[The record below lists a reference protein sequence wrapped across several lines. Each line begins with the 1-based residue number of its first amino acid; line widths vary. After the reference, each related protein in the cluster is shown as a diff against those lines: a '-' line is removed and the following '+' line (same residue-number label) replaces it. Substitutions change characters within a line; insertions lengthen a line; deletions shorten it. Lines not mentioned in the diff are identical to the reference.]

1 MSEIIEIKN
10 LLRELAIKDKI
21 QELIEAWIEIW
32 NQGYIDNFPKICI
45 ESLQKELDVYD
56 FAEYILD
63 KNETIEDRY
72 SCYNRLNIHLNRGV
86 TLENYEEAINIQ
98 KKLYKKLLLESIDKI
113 GYINC
118 IEQENSDERLYIFT
132 NLYFPKSV
140 GHSPSTIVEILN
152 NELKKYFNQVIIVIT
167 NPYHF
172 PYPLAPLEHR
182 LFNSTYSDIDNNCVY
197 KYKDIT
203 FIRFGGYVSEA
214 LYLEFVNQQKF
225 TSKDKFLLV
234 GHSNIHFDLIKS
246 DKKISIPTSESSRE
260 FSNSSY
266 QTSNYQTSNS
276 VKIFKN
282 IFNKKFKI
290 IQATSDWTR
299 KTNLQIITKNKN
311 IDENINIAIVG
322 NRLDIE
328 LDIEFFKYLEKAIK
342 IIPNLKFKII
352 GEQPKLDLISKKL
365 LKNIEFISFISDLE
379 NYFIENID
387 FYLNPKR
394 VGGGQSSII
403 SIKANIPVIT
413 LAYGDVYS
421 AIQKKY
427 FINSFDEIADF
438 IKNYIEDKDFKIKID
453 NMNKEILIDSSKV
466 FEDMIRTIVKI

>member
-10 LLRELAIKDKI
+10 LLRELAKKGNT

-32 NQGYIDNFPKICI
+32 NQGYIDNFPRICI

-72 SCYNRLNIHLNRGV
+72 SCYNRLNIHLYRGV
-86 TLENYEEAINIQ
+86 TPENYEEAINIQ

-132 NLYFPKSV
+132 NLYFPKSL

-152 NELKKYFNQVIIVIT
+152 NELKKYFNQVIIVIA

-172 PYPLAPLEHR
+172 PYPLAPLNHR
-182 LFNSTYSDIDNNCVY
+182 LFDNTNSNIENNRVYNYNDISFV
-197 KYKDIT
+197 
-203 FIRFGGYVSEA
+203 RFGGYVSEA
-214 LYLEFVNQQKF
+214 LYLEFVNHQKF
-225 TSKDKFLLV
+225 TSKDKFLLL

-246 DKKISIPTSESSRE
+246 DKKINIPLSEKLRE
-260 FSNSSY
+260 FNSASY
-266 QTSNYQTSNS
+266 QIWND
-276 VKIFKN
+276 KIGDFKN
-282 IFNKKFKI
+282 IFNKRFKI
-290 IQATSDWTR
+290 ILASDLTR
-299 KTNLQIITKNKN
+299 KTNLEIITKNKN
-311 IDENINIAIVG
+311 MNDNINIAIVG

-394 VGGGQSSII
+394 FGGGQSSII

-466 FEDMIRTIVKI
+466 FEDMIRTIVKV

>member
-1 MSEIIEIKN
+1 MH
-10 LLRELAIKDKI
+10 R
-21 QELIEAWIEIW
+21 
-32 NQGYIDNFPKICI
+32 
-45 ESLQKELDVYD
+45 
-56 FAEYILD
+56 
-63 KNETIEDRY
+63 R
-72 SCYNRLNIHLNRGV
+72 V

-172 PYPLAPLEHR
+172 PYPLAPLEYR
-182 LFNSTYSDIDNNCVY
+182 LFDKTYSNIENNCVY
-197 KYKDIT
+197 NYNDIS
-203 FIRFGGYVSEA
+203 FVRFGGYVSEA
-214 LYLEFVNQQKF
+214 LYLEFVNHQKF

-246 DKKISIPTSESSRE
+246 DKKINIPLSEKLRE
-260 FSNSSY
+260 FNSASY
-266 QTSNYQTSNS
+266 QIWND
-276 VKIFKN
+276 KIGDFKN
-282 IFNKKFKI
+282 IFNKRFKI
-290 IQATSDWTR
+290 ILASDLTR
-299 KTNLQIITKNKN
+299 KTNLEIITKNKN
-311 IDENINIAIVG
+311 MNDNINIAIVG

-394 VGGGQSSII
+394 VGGGHSSMMA
-403 SIKANIPVIT
+403 IKANIPVIT

-421 AIQKKY
+421 TLEKKY

>member
-10 LLRELAIKDKI
+10 LLRELAKKENN

-72 SCYNRLNIHLNRGV
+72 SCYNRLNIHLNRGKIV
-86 TLENYEEAINIQ
+86 ENYEEAINIQ

-132 NLYFPKSV
+132 NLYFPKSL

-152 NELKKYFNQVIIVIT
+152 NELKKYFNQVIIVIA

-172 PYPLAPLEHR
+172 PYPLAPLEYR
-182 LFNSTYSDIDNNCVY
+182 LFDNTYSNIENNCVY
-197 KYKDIT
+197 NYNDIC
-203 FIRFGGYVSEA
+203 FVRFGGYVSEA
-214 LYLEFVNQQKF
+214 LYLEFVNHQKF
-225 TSKDKFLLV
+225 TSKDKFLLL

-246 DKKISIPTSESSRE
+246 DKKINIPLSEKARE
-260 FSNSSY
+260 FNSASY
-266 QTSNYQTSNS
+266 QIWND
-276 VKIFKN
+276 KIGDFKN
-282 IFNKKFKI
+282 IFNKRFKI
-290 IQATSDWTR
+290 ILASDLTR
-299 KTNLQIITKNKN
+299 KTNLEIITKNKN
-311 IDENINIAIVG
+311 MNDNINIAIVG

-394 VGGGQSSII
+394 FGGGQSSII

-421 AIQKKY
+421 TLEKKY

>member
-72 SCYNRLNIHLNRGV
+72 SCYNRLNIHLGRGKIV
-86 TLENYEEAINIQ
+86 ENYEEAINIQ

-167 NPYHF
+167 NPYPF
-172 PYPLAPLEHR
+172 PYPLAPLEYI
-182 LFNSTYSDIDNNCVY
+182 LFDKTYSNIENNCVY
-197 KYKDIT
+197 NYNDIS
-203 FIRFGGYVSEA
+203 FVRFGGYVSEA

-246 DKKISIPTSESSRE
+246 DKKINIPLSEKLRE
-260 FSNSSY
+260 FNSASY
-266 QTSNYQTSNS
+266 QIWND
-276 VKIFKN
+276 KIGDFKN
-282 IFNKKFKI
+282 IFNKRFKI
-290 IQATSDWTR
+290 ILASDLTR
-299 KTNLQIITKNKN
+299 KTNLEIITKNKN
-311 IDENINIAIVG
+311 MNDNINIAIVG

-394 VGGGQSSII
+394 LGGGQSSII

-427 FINSFDEIADF
+427 FT
-438 IKNYIEDKDFKIKID
+438 KI
-453 NMNKEILIDSSKV
+453 S
-466 FEDMIRTIVKI
+466 

>member
-10 LLRELAIKDKI
+10 LLRELAKKENN

-72 SCYNRLNIHLNRGV
+72 SCYNRLNIHLSRGV

-132 NLYFPKSV
+132 NLYFPKSL

-152 NELKKYFNQVIIVIT
+152 NELKKYFNQVIIVIA

-246 DKKISIPTSESSRE
+246 DKKINIPLSEKARE
-260 FSNSSY
+260 FNSASY
-266 QTSNYQTSNS
+266 QIWND
-276 VKIFKN
+276 KIGDFKN
-282 IFNKKFKI
+282 IFNKRFKI
-290 IQATSDWTR
+290 ILASDLTR
-299 KTNLQIITKNKN
+299 KTNLEIITKNKN
-311 IDENINIAIVG
+311 MNDNINIAIVG

-394 VGGGQSSII
+394 VGGGHSSMMA
-403 SIKANIPVIT
+403 IKANIPVIT

-421 AIQKKY
+421 TLEKKY

>member
-10 LLRELAIKDKI
+10 LLRELAIKDKT

-72 SCYNRLNIHLNRGV
+72 SCYNRLNIHLYRGV
-86 TLENYEEAINIQ
+86 TPENYEEAINIQ

-152 NELKKYFNQVIIVIT
+152 NELKKYFNQVIIVIA

-172 PYPLAPLEHR
+172 PYPLAPLEYR
-182 LFNSTYSDIDNNCVY
+182 LFDKTYSNIENNGVYNYNDISFV
-197 KYKDIT
+197 
-203 FIRFGGYVSEA
+203 RFGGYVSEA
-214 LYLEFVNQQKF
+214 LYLEFVNHQKF

-246 DKKISIPTSESSRE
+246 DKKINIPLSEKLRE
-260 FSNSSY
+260 FNSASY
-266 QTSNYQTSNS
+266 QIWND
-276 VKIFKN
+276 KIGDFKN
-282 IFNKKFKI
+282 IFNKRFKI
-290 IQATSDWTR
+290 ILASDLTR
-299 KTNLQIITKNKN
+299 KTNLEIITKNKN
-311 IDENINIAIVG
+311 MNDNINIAIVG

-394 VGGGQSSII
+394 FGGGQSSII

>member
-63 KNETIEDRY
+63 ENETIEDRY
-72 SCYNRLNIHLNRGV
+72 SCYNRLNIHLGRGKIV
-86 TLENYEEAINIQ
+86 ENYEESINIQ

-132 NLYFPKSV
+132 NLYFPKSL

-152 NELKKYFNQVIIVIT
+152 NELKKYFNQVIIVIA

-182 LFNSTYSDIDNNCVY
+182 VFNRTHPDIDNNCVY

-246 DKKISIPTSESSRE
+246 DKKINIPLSEKLRE
-260 FSNSSY
+260 FNSASY
-266 QTSNYQTSNS
+266 QIWND
-276 VKIFKN
+276 KIGDFKN
-282 IFNKKFKI
+282 IFNKRFKI
-290 IQATSDWTR
+290 ILASDLTR
-299 KTNLQIITKNKN
+299 KTNLEIITKNKN
-311 IDENINIAIVG
+311 MNDNINIAIVG

-394 VGGGQSSII
+394 VGGGHSSMMA
-403 SIKANIPVIT
+403 IKANIPVIT

-421 AIQKKY
+421 TLEKKY

>member
-10 LLRELAIKDKI
+10 LLRELAKKGNT

-72 SCYNRLNIHLNRGV
+72 SCYNRLNIHLHRRV

-167 NPYHF
+167 NPYPF
-172 PYPLAPLEHR
+172 PYPLAPLEYI
-182 LFNSTYSDIDNNCVY
+182 LFDKTYSNIENNCVY
-197 KYKDIT
+197 NYNDIS
-203 FIRFGGYVSEA
+203 FVRFGGYVSEA

-246 DKKISIPTSESSRE
+246 DKKINIPLSEKLRE
-260 FSNSSY
+260 FNSASY
-266 QTSNYQTSNS
+266 QIWND
-276 VKIFKN
+276 KIGDFKN
-282 IFNKKFKI
+282 IFNKRFKI
-290 IQATSDWTR
+290 ILASDLTR
-299 KTNLQIITKNKN
+299 KTNLEIITKNKN
-311 IDENINIAIVG
+311 MNDNINIAIVG

-394 VGGGQSSII
+394 VGGGHSSMMA
-403 SIKANIPVIT
+403 IKANIPVIT

-421 AIQKKY
+421 TLEKKY

>member
-10 LLRELAIKDKI
+10 LLRELAKKENN

-72 SCYNRLNIHLNRGV
+72 SCYNRLNIHLNRGKIV
-86 TLENYEEAINIQ
+86 ENYEEAINIQ

-132 NLYFPKSV
+132 NLYFPKSL

-152 NELKKYFNQVIIVIT
+152 NELKKYFNQVIIVIA

-172 PYPLAPLEHR
+172 PYPLAPLEYR
-182 LFNSTYSDIDNNCVY
+182 LFDKTYSNIENNCVY
-197 KYKDIT
+197 NYNDIS
-203 FIRFGGYVSEA
+203 FVRFGGYVSEA
-214 LYLEFVNQQKF
+214 LYLEFVNHQKF
-225 TSKDKFLLV
+225 TSKDKFLLL

-246 DKKISIPTSESSRE
+246 DKKINIPLSEKARE
-260 FSNSSY
+260 FNSASY
-266 QTSNYQTSNS
+266 QIWND
-276 VKIFKN
+276 KIGDFKN
-282 IFNKKFKI
+282 IFNKRFKI
-290 IQATSDWTR
+290 ILASDLTR
-299 KTNLQIITKNKN
+299 KTNLEIITKNKN
-311 IDENINIAIVG
+311 MNDNINIAIVG

-394 VGGGQSSII
+394 FGGGQSSII

-421 AIQKKY
+421 TLEKKY

>member
-10 LLRELAIKDKI
+10 LLRELAKKENN

-132 NLYFPKSV
+132 NLYFPKSL

-152 NELKKYFNQVIIVIT
+152 NELKKYFKQVIIVIA

-182 LFNSTYSDIDNNCVY
+182 LFNSTCPDIDNNCVY

-214 LYLEFVNQQKF
+214 LYLEFVNHQKF

-246 DKKISIPTSESSRE
+246 DKKINIPLSEKARE
-260 FSNSSY
+260 FNSASY
-266 QTSNYQTSNS
+266 QIWND
-276 VKIFKN
+276 KIGDFKN
-282 IFNKKFKI
+282 IFNKRFKI
-290 IQATSDWTR
+290 ILASDLTR
-299 KTNLQIITKNKN
+299 KTNLEIITKNKN
-311 IDENINIAIVG
+311 MNDNINIAIVG

-394 VGGGQSSII
+394 VGGGHSSMMA
-403 SIKANIPVIT
+403 IKANIPVIT

-421 AIQKKY
+421 TLEKKY

>member
-10 LLRELAIKDKI
+10 LLRELAKKGNT

-32 NQGYIDNFPKICI
+32 NQGYIDNFPRICI

-72 SCYNRLNIHLNRGV
+72 SCYNRLNIHLYRGV
-86 TLENYEEAINIQ
+86 TPENYEEAINIQ

-152 NELKKYFNQVIIVIT
+152 NELKKYFNQVIIVIA

-172 PYPLAPLEHR
+172 PYPLAPLEYR
-182 LFNSTYSDIDNNCVY
+182 LFDNTNSNIENNCVY
-197 KYKDIT
+197 NYNDIS
-203 FIRFGGYVSEA
+203 FVRFGGYVSEA
-214 LYLEFVNQQKF
+214 LYLEFVNHQKF
-225 TSKDKFLLV
+225 TSKDKFLLL

-246 DKKISIPTSESSRE
+246 DKKINIPLSEKLRE
-260 FSNSSY
+260 FNSASY
-266 QTSNYQTSNS
+266 QIWND
-276 VKIFKN
+276 KIGDFKN
-282 IFNKKFKI
+282 IFNKRFKI
-290 IQATSDWTR
+290 ILASDLTR
-299 KTNLQIITKNKN
+299 KTNLEIITKNKN
-311 IDENINIAIVG
+311 MNDNINIAIVG

-394 VGGGQSSII
+394 FGGGHSSMMA
-403 SIKANIPVIT
+403 IKANIPVIT

-421 AIQKKY
+421 ILEKKY

-466 FEDMIRTIVKI
+466 FEDMIRTIVKV

>member
-32 NQGYIDNFPKICI
+32 NQGYIDNFPRICI

-72 SCYNRLNIHLNRGV
+72 SCYNRLNIHLYRGV
-86 TLENYEEAINIQ
+86 TPENYEEAINIQ

-152 NELKKYFNQVIIVIT
+152 NELKKYFNQVIIVIA

-172 PYPLAPLEHR
+172 PYPLAPLEYR
-182 LFNSTYSDIDNNCVY
+182 LFDNTNSNIENNCVY
-197 KYKDIT
+197 NYNDIS
-203 FIRFGGYVSEA
+203 FVRFGGYVSEA
-214 LYLEFVNQQKF
+214 LYLEFVNHQKF

-246 DKKISIPTSESSRE
+246 DKKINIPLSEKLRE
-260 FSNSSY
+260 FNSASY
-266 QTSNYQTSNS
+266 QIWND
-276 VKIFKN
+276 KIGDFKN
-282 IFNKKFKI
+282 IFNKRFKI
-290 IQATSDWTR
+290 ILASDLTR
-299 KTNLQIITKNKN
+299 KTNLEIITKNKN
-311 IDENINIAIVG
+311 MNDNINIAIVG

-394 VGGGQSSII
+394 FGGGHSSMMA
-403 SIKANIPVIT
+403 IKANIPVIT

-421 AIQKKY
+421 TLEKKY

-466 FEDMIRTIVKI
+466 FEDMIRTIVKV

>member
-10 LLRELAIKDKI
+10 LLRELAKKENN

-72 SCYNRLNIHLNRGV
+72 SCYNRLNIHLSRGV

-132 NLYFPKSV
+132 NLYFPKSL

-152 NELKKYFNQVIIVIT
+152 NELKKYFNQVIIVIA

-246 DKKISIPTSESSRE
+246 DKKINIPLSEKLRE
-260 FSNSSY
+260 FNSASY
-266 QTSNYQTSNS
+266 QIWND
-276 VKIFKN
+276 KIGDFKN
-282 IFNKKFKI
+282 IFNKRFKI
-290 IQATSDWTR
+290 ILASDLTR
-299 KTNLQIITKNKN
+299 KTNLEIITKNKLL
-311 IDENINIAIVG
+311 V
-322 NRLDIE
+322 
-328 LDIEFFKYLEKAIK
+328 
-342 IIPNLKFKII
+342 I
-352 GEQPKLDLISKKL
+352 G
-365 LKNIEFISFISDLE
+365 
-379 NYFIENID
+379 
-387 FYLNPKR
+387 
-394 VGGGQSSII
+394 
-403 SIKANIPVIT
+403 
-413 LAYGDVYS
+413 
-421 AIQKKY
+421 
-427 FINSFDEIADF
+427 
-438 IKNYIEDKDFKIKID
+438 
-453 NMNKEILIDSSKV
+453 
-466 FEDMIRTIVKI
+466 

>member
-10 LLRELAIKDKI
+10 LLRELAKKENN

-132 NLYFPKSV
+132 NLYFPKSL

-152 NELKKYFNQVIIVIT
+152 NELKKYFKQVIIVIA

-182 LFNSTYSDIDNNCVY
+182 LFNSTCPDIDNNCVY

-214 LYLEFVNQQKF
+214 LYLEFINHQKF

-246 DKKISIPTSESSRE
+246 DKKINIPLSEKARE
-260 FSNSSY
+260 FNSASY
-266 QTSNYQTSNS
+266 QIWND
-276 VKIFKN
+276 KIGDFKN
-282 IFNKKFKI
+282 IFNKRFKI
-290 IQATSDWTR
+290 ILASDLTR
-299 KTNLQIITKNKN
+299 KTNLEIITKNKN
-311 IDENINIAIVG
+311 MNDNINIAIVG

-394 VGGGQSSII
+394 VGGGHSSMMA
-403 SIKANIPVIT
+403 IKANIPVIT

-421 AIQKKY
+421 TLEKKY

>member
-10 LLRELAIKDKI
+10 LLRELAKKENN

-72 SCYNRLNIHLNRGV
+72 SCYNRLNIHLGRGKIV
-86 TLENYEEAINIQ
+86 ENYEEAINIQ

-167 NPYHF
+167 NPYPF
-172 PYPLAPLEHR
+172 PYPLAPLEYI
-182 LFNSTYSDIDNNCVY
+182 LFDKTYSNIENNCVY
-197 KYKDIT
+197 NYNDIS
-203 FIRFGGYVSEA
+203 FVRFGGYVSEA

-246 DKKISIPTSESSRE
+246 DKKINIPLSEKLRE
-260 FSNSSY
+260 FNSASY
-266 QTSNYQTSNS
+266 QIWND
-276 VKIFKN
+276 KIGDFKN
-282 IFNKKFKI
+282 IFNKRFKI
-290 IQATSDWTR
+290 ILASDLTR
-299 KTNLQIITKNKN
+299 KTNLEIITKNKN

-394 VGGGQSSII
+394 LGGGQSSII

-421 AIQKKY
+421 TLEKKY

>member
-72 SCYNRLNIHLNRGV
+72 SCYNRLNIHLYRGV
-86 TLENYEEAINIQ
+86 TPENYEEAINIQ

-172 PYPLAPLEHR
+172 PYPLAPLEYR
-182 LFNSTYSDIDNNCVY
+182 LFDKTYSNIENNCVY
-197 KYKDIT
+197 NYNDIS
-203 FIRFGGYVSEA
+203 FVRFGGYVSEA
-214 LYLEFVNQQKF
+214 LYLEFVNHQKF
-225 TSKDKFLLV
+225 TSKDKFLLA

-246 DKKISIPTSESSRE
+246 DKKINIPLSEKLRE
-260 FSNSSY
+260 FNSASY
-266 QTSNYQTSNS
+266 QIWND
-276 VKIFKN
+276 KIGDFKN
-282 IFNKKFKI
+282 IFNKRFKI
-290 IQATSDWTR
+290 ILASDLTR
-299 KTNLQIITKNKN
+299 KTNLEIITKNKN

-466 FEDMIRTIVKI
+466 FEDMIRTIVKV

>member
-10 LLRELAIKDKI
+10 LLRELAKKGNT

-32 NQGYIDNFPKICI
+32 NQGYIDNFPRICI

-72 SCYNRLNIHLNRGV
+72 SCYNRLNIHLYRGV
-86 TLENYEEAINIQ
+86 TPENYEEAINIQ

-132 NLYFPKSV
+132 NLYFPKSL

-152 NELKKYFNQVIIVIT
+152 NELKKYFNQVIIVIA

-172 PYPLAPLEHR
+172 PYPLAPLEYR
-182 LFNSTYSDIDNNCVY
+182 LFDNTNSNIENNCVY
-197 KYKDIT
+197 NYNDIS
-203 FIRFGGYVSEA
+203 FVRFGGYVSEA
-214 LYLEFVNQQKF
+214 LYLEFVNHQKF
-225 TSKDKFLLV
+225 TSKDKFLLL

-246 DKKISIPTSESSRE
+246 DKKINIPLSEKLRE
-260 FSNSSY
+260 FNSASY
-266 QTSNYQTSNS
+266 QIWND
-276 VKIFKN
+276 KIGDFKN
-282 IFNKKFKI
+282 IFNKRFKI
-290 IQATSDWTR
+290 ILASDLTR
-299 KTNLQIITKNKN
+299 KTNLEIITKNKN
-311 IDENINIAIVG
+311 MNDNINIAIVG

-394 VGGGQSSII
+394 FGGGHSSMMA
-403 SIKANIPVIT
+403 IKANIPVIT

-421 AIQKKY
+421 TLEKKY

-466 FEDMIRTIVKI
+466 FEDMIRTIVKV

>member
-72 SCYNRLNIHLNRGV
+72 SCYNRLNIHLHRRV

-167 NPYHF
+167 NPYPF
-172 PYPLAPLEHR
+172 PYPLAPLEYI
-182 LFNSTYSDIDNNCVY
+182 LFDKTYSNIENNCVY
-197 KYKDIT
+197 NYNDIS
-203 FIRFGGYVSEA
+203 FVRFGGYVSEA
-214 LYLEFVNQQKF
+214 LYLEFVNHQKF

-246 DKKISIPTSESSRE
+246 DKKINIPLSEKLRE
-260 FSNSSY
+260 FNSASY
-266 QTSNYQTSNS
+266 QIWND
-276 VKIFKN
+276 KIGDFKN
-282 IFNKKFKI
+282 IFNKRFKI
-290 IQATSDWTR
+290 ILASDLTR
-299 KTNLQIITKNKN
+299 KTNLEIITKNKN
-311 IDENINIAIVG
+311 MNDNINIAIVG

-394 VGGGQSSII
+394 VGGGHSSMMA
-403 SIKANIPVIT
+403 IKANIPVIT

-421 AIQKKY
+421 TLEKKY

>member
-72 SCYNRLNIHLNRGV
+72 SCYNRLNIHLHRRV

-132 NLYFPKSV
+132 NLYFPKSL

-167 NPYHF
+167 NPYPF
-172 PYPLAPLEHR
+172 PYPLAPLEYI
-182 LFNSTYSDIDNNCVY
+182 LFDKTYSNIENNCVY
-197 KYKDIT
+197 NYNDIS
-203 FIRFGGYVSEA
+203 FVRFGGYVSEA
-214 LYLEFVNQQKF
+214 LYLEFVNHQKF

-246 DKKISIPTSESSRE
+246 DKKINIPLSEKLRE
-260 FSNSSY
+260 FNSASY
-266 QTSNYQTSNS
+266 QIWND
-276 VKIFKN
+276 KIGDFKN
-282 IFNKKFKI
+282 IFNKRFKI
-290 IQATSDWTR
+290 ILASDLTR
-299 KTNLQIITKNKN
+299 KTNLEIITKNKN
-311 IDENINIAIVG
+311 MNDNINIAIVG

-394 VGGGQSSII
+394 LGGGQSSII

-421 AIQKKY
+421 TLEKKY

>member
-72 SCYNRLNIHLNRGV
+72 SCYNRLNIHLGRGKIV
-86 TLENYEEAINIQ
+86 ENYEEAINIQ

-172 PYPLAPLEHR
+172 PYPLAPLEYI
-182 LFNSTYSDIDNNCVY
+182 LFDKTYSNIENNCVY
-197 KYKDIT
+197 NYNDIS
-203 FIRFGGYVSEA
+203 FVRFGGYVSEA
-214 LYLEFVNQQKF
+214 LYLEFVNHQKF

-246 DKKISIPTSESSRE
+246 DKKINIPLSEKLRE
-260 FSNSSY
+260 FNSASY
-266 QTSNYQTSNS
+266 QIWND
-276 VKIFKN
+276 KIGDFKN
-282 IFNKKFKI
+282 IFNKRFKI
-290 IQATSDWTR
+290 ILASDLTR
-299 KTNLQIITKNKN
+299 KTNLEIITKNKN

-394 VGGGQSSII
+394 LGGGQSSII

-421 AIQKKY
+421 TLEKKY

>member
-10 LLRELAIKDKI
+10 LLREKAKKGNT

-32 NQGYIDNFPKICI
+32 NQGYIDNFPRICI

-72 SCYNRLNIHLNRGV
+72 SCYNRLNIHLYRGV
-86 TLENYEEAINIQ
+86 TPENYEEAINIQ

-152 NELKKYFNQVIIVIT
+152 NELKKYFNQVIIVIA

-172 PYPLAPLEHR
+172 PYPLAPLEYR
-182 LFNSTYSDIDNNCVY
+182 LFDNTNSNIENNCVY
-197 KYKDIT
+197 NYNDIS
-203 FIRFGGYVSEA
+203 FVRFGGYVSEA
-214 LYLEFVNQQKF
+214 LYLEFVNHQKF

-246 DKKISIPTSESSRE
+246 DKKINIPLSEKLRE
-260 FSNSSY
+260 FNSASY
-266 QTSNYQTSNS
+266 QIWND
-276 VKIFKN
+276 KIGDFKN
-282 IFNKKFKI
+282 IFNKRFKI
-290 IQATSDWTR
+290 ILASDLTR
-299 KTNLQIITKNKN
+299 KTNLEIITKNKN
-311 IDENINIAIVG
+311 MNDNINIAIVG

-394 VGGGQSSII
+394 FGGGHSSMMA
-403 SIKANIPVIT
+403 IKANIPVIT

-421 AIQKKY
+421 ILEKKY

-466 FEDMIRTIVKI
+466 FEDMIRTIVKV

>member
-86 TLENYEEAINIQ
+86 TPENYEEAINIQ

-132 NLYFPKSV
+132 NLYFPKSL

-167 NPYHF
+167 NPYPF
-172 PYPLAPLEHR
+172 PYPLAPLEYI
-182 LFNSTYSDIDNNCVY
+182 LFDKTYSNIENNCVY
-197 KYKDIT
+197 NYNDIS
-203 FIRFGGYVSEA
+203 FVRFGGYVSEA
-214 LYLEFVNQQKF
+214 LYLEFVNHQKF

-246 DKKISIPTSESSRE
+246 DKKINIPLSEKLRE
-260 FSNSSY
+260 FNSASY
-266 QTSNYQTSNS
+266 QIWND
-276 VKIFKN
+276 KIGDFKN
-282 IFNKKFKI
+282 IFNKRFKI
-290 IQATSDWTR
+290 ILASDLTR
-299 KTNLQIITKNKN
+299 KTNLEIITKNKN
-311 IDENINIAIVG
+311 MNDNINIAIVG

-394 VGGGQSSII
+394 VGGGHSSMMA
-403 SIKANIPVIT
+403 IKANIPVIT

-421 AIQKKY
+421 TLEKKY

>member
-10 LLRELAIKDKI
+10 LLRELANKDKI

-32 NQGYIDNFPKICI
+32 NQGYIDNFPRICI

-152 NELKKYFNQVIIVIT
+152 NELKKYFNQVIIVIA

-172 PYPLAPLEHR
+172 PYPLAPLEYR
-182 LFNSTYSDIDNNCVY
+182 LFDNTNSNIENNCVY
-197 KYKDIT
+197 NYNDIS
-203 FIRFGGYVSEA
+203 FVRFGGYVSEA
-214 LYLEFVNQQKF
+214 LYLEFVNHQKF

-246 DKKISIPTSESSRE
+246 DKKINIPLSEKLRE
-260 FSNSSY
+260 FNSASY
-266 QTSNYQTSNS
+266 QIWND
-276 VKIFKN
+276 KIGDFKN
-282 IFNKKFKI
+282 IFNKRFKI
-290 IQATSDWTR
+290 ILASDLTR
-299 KTNLQIITKNKN
+299 KTNLEIITKNKN
-311 IDENINIAIVG
+311 MNDNINIAIVG

-394 VGGGQSSII
+394 FGGGQSSII

-466 FEDMIRTIVKI
+466 FEDMIRTIVKV

>member
-72 SCYNRLNIHLNRGV
+72 SCYNRLNIHLGRGKIV
-86 TLENYEEAINIQ
+86 ENYEEAINIQ

-172 PYPLAPLEHR
+172 PYPLAPLEYR
-182 LFNSTYSDIDNNCVY
+182 LFDKTYSNIENNCVY
-197 KYKDIT
+197 NYNDIS
-203 FIRFGGYVSEA
+203 FVRFGGYVSEA
-214 LYLEFVNQQKF
+214 LYLEFVNHQKF

-246 DKKISIPTSESSRE
+246 DKKINIPLSEKLRE
-260 FSNSSY
+260 FNSASY
-266 QTSNYQTSNS
+266 QIWND
-276 VKIFKN
+276 KIGDFKN
-282 IFNKKFKI
+282 IFNKRFKI
-290 IQATSDWTR
+290 ILASDLTR
-299 KTNLQIITKNKN
+299 KTNLEIITKNKN
-311 IDENINIAIVG
+311 MNDNINIAIVG

>member
-10 LLRELAIKDKI
+10 LLRELAKKGNT

-32 NQGYIDNFPKICI
+32 NQGYIDNFPRICI

-72 SCYNRLNIHLNRGV
+72 SCYNRLNIHLHRRV

-152 NELKKYFNQVIIVIT
+152 NELKKYFNQVIIVIA

-172 PYPLAPLEHR
+172 PYPLAPLEYR
-182 LFNSTYSDIDNNCVY
+182 LFDNTNSNIENNCVY
-197 KYKDIT
+197 NYNDIS
-203 FIRFGGYVSEA
+203 FVRFGGYVSEA
-214 LYLEFVNQQKF
+214 LYLEFVNHQKF
-225 TSKDKFLLV
+225 TSKDKFLLL

-246 DKKISIPTSESSRE
+246 DKKINIPLSEKLRE
-260 FSNSSY
+260 FNSASY
-266 QTSNYQTSNS
+266 QIWND
-276 VKIFKN
+276 KIGDFKN
-282 IFNKKFKI
+282 IFNKRFKI
-290 IQATSDWTR
+290 ILASDLTR
-299 KTNLQIITKNKN
+299 KTNLEIITKNKN
-311 IDENINIAIVG
+311 MNDNINIAIVG

-394 VGGGQSSII
+394 VGGGHSSMMA
-403 SIKANIPVIT
+403 IKANIPVIT

-421 AIQKKY
+421 ILEKKY

-466 FEDMIRTIVKI
+466 FEDMIRTIVKV

>member
-10 LLRELAIKDKI
+10 LLRELAKKGNT

-32 NQGYIDNFPKICI
+32 NQGYIDNFPRICI

-72 SCYNRLNIHLNRGV
+72 SCYNRLNIHLYRGV
-86 TLENYEEAINIQ
+86 TPENYEEAINIQ

-152 NELKKYFNQVIIVIT
+152 NELKKYFNQVIIVIA

-172 PYPLAPLEHR
+172 PYPLAPLEYR
-182 LFNSTYSDIDNNCVY
+182 LFDNTNSNIENNCVY
-197 KYKDIT
+197 NYNDIS
-203 FIRFGGYVSEA
+203 FVRFGGYVSEA
-214 LYLEFVNQQKF
+214 LYLEFVNHQKF
-225 TSKDKFLLV
+225 TSKDKFLLL

-246 DKKISIPTSESSRE
+246 DKKINIPLSEKLRE
-260 FSNSSY
+260 FNSASY
-266 QTSNYQTSNS
+266 QIWND
-276 VKIFKN
+276 KIGDFKN
-282 IFNKKFKI
+282 IFNKRFKI
-290 IQATSDWTR
+290 ILASDLTR
-299 KTNLQIITKNKN
+299 KTNLEIITKNKN
-311 IDENINIAIVG
+311 MNDNINIAIVG

-394 VGGGQSSII
+394 FGGGQSSII

-421 AIQKKY
+421 TLEKKY

-466 FEDMIRTIVKI
+466 FEDMIRTIVKV

>member
-10 LLRELAIKDKI
+10 LLRELAKKGNT

-32 NQGYIDNFPKICI
+32 NQGYIDNFPRICI

-72 SCYNRLNIHLNRGV
+72 SCYNRLNIHLYRGV
-86 TLENYEEAINIQ
+86 TPENYEEAINIQ

-152 NELKKYFNQVIIVIT
+152 NELKKYFNQVIIVIA

-172 PYPLAPLEHR
+172 PYPLAPLEYR
-182 LFNSTYSDIDNNCVY
+182 LFDKTYSNIENNCVY
-197 KYKDIT
+197 NYNDIS
-203 FIRFGGYVSEA
+203 FVRFGGYVSEA
-214 LYLEFVNQQKF
+214 LYLEFVNHQKF

-246 DKKISIPTSESSRE
+246 DKKINIPLSEKLRE
-260 FSNSSY
+260 FNSASY
-266 QTSNYQTSNS
+266 QIWND
-276 VKIFKN
+276 KIGDFKN
-282 IFNKKFKI
+282 IFNKRFKI
-290 IQATSDWTR
+290 ILASDLTR
-299 KTNLQIITKNKN
+299 KTNLEIITKNKN
-311 IDENINIAIVG
+311 MNDNINIAIVG

-466 FEDMIRTIVKI
+466 FEDMIRAIVKI

>member
-32 NQGYIDNFPKICI
+32 NQGYIDNFPRICI

-72 SCYNRLNIHLNRGV
+72 SCYNRLNIHLHRRV

-167 NPYHF
+167 NPYPF
-172 PYPLAPLEHR
+172 PYPLAPLEYI
-182 LFNSTYSDIDNNCVY
+182 LFDKTYSNIENNCVY
-197 KYKDIT
+197 NYNDIS
-203 FIRFGGYVSEA
+203 FVRFGGYVSEA

-246 DKKISIPTSESSRE
+246 DKKINIPLSEKLRE
-260 FSNSSY
+260 FNSASY
-266 QTSNYQTSNS
+266 QIWND
-276 VKIFKN
+276 KIGDFKN
-282 IFNKKFKI
+282 IFNKRFKI
-290 IQATSDWTR
+290 ILASDLTR
-299 KTNLQIITKNKN
+299 KTNLEIITKNKN
-311 IDENINIAIVG
+311 MNDNINIAIVG

-394 VGGGQSSII
+394 VGGGHSSMMA
-403 SIKANIPVIT
+403 IKANIPVIT

-421 AIQKKY
+421 TLEKKY

>member
-10 LLRELAIKDKI
+10 LLRELAKKGNT

-32 NQGYIDNFPKICI
+32 NQGYIDNFPRICI

-72 SCYNRLNIHLNRGV
+72 SCYNRLNIHLYRGV
-86 TLENYEEAINIQ
+86 TPENYEEAINIQ

-152 NELKKYFNQVIIVIT
+152 NELKKYFNQVIIVIA

-172 PYPLAPLEHR
+172 PYPLAPLNHR
-182 LFNSTYSDIDNNCVY
+182 LFDNTNSNIENNCVY
-197 KYKDIT
+197 NYNDIS
-203 FIRFGGYVSEA
+203 FVRFGGYVSEA
-214 LYLEFVNQQKF
+214 LYLEFVNHQKF
-225 TSKDKFLLV
+225 TSKDKFLLL

-246 DKKISIPTSESSRE
+246 DKKINIPLSEKLRE
-260 FSNSSY
+260 FNSASY
-266 QTSNYQTSNS
+266 QIWND
-276 VKIFKN
+276 KIGDFKN
-282 IFNKKFKI
+282 IFNKRFKI
-290 IQATSDWTR
+290 ILASDLTR
-299 KTNLQIITKNKN
+299 KTNLEIITKNKN
-311 IDENINIAIVG
+311 MNDNINIAIVG

-394 VGGGQSSII
+394 FGGGQSSII

-466 FEDMIRTIVKI
+466 FEDMIRTIVKV

>member
-10 LLRELAIKDKI
+10 LLRELAKKENN

-63 KNETIEDRY
+63 ENETIEDRY
-72 SCYNRLNIHLNRGV
+72 SCYNRLNIHLGRGKIV
-86 TLENYEEAINIQ
+86 ENYEESINIQ

-132 NLYFPKSV
+132 NLYFPKSL

-152 NELKKYFNQVIIVIT
+152 NELKKYFNQVIIVIA

-182 LFNSTYSDIDNNCVY
+182 VFNRTHPDIDNNCVY

-246 DKKISIPTSESSRE
+246 DKKINIPLSEKLRE
-260 FSNSSY
+260 FNSASY
-266 QTSNYQTSNS
+266 QIWND
-276 VKIFKN
+276 KIGDFKN
-282 IFNKKFKI
+282 IFNKRFKI
-290 IQATSDWTR
+290 ILASDLTR
-299 KTNLQIITKNKN
+299 KTNLEIITKNKN
-311 IDENINIAIVG
+311 MNDNINIAIVG

-394 VGGGQSSII
+394 VGGGHSSMMA
-403 SIKANIPVIT
+403 IKANIPVIT

-421 AIQKKY
+421 TLEKKY

>member
-10 LLRELAIKDKI
+10 LLRELAKKENN

-72 SCYNRLNIHLNRGV
+72 SCYNRLNIHLSRGV

-132 NLYFPKSV
+132 NLYFPKSL

-152 NELKKYFNQVIIVIT
+152 NELKKYFNQVIIVIA

-182 LFNSTYSDIDNNCVY
+182 LFDSTCPDIDNNCVY

-214 LYLEFVNQQKF
+214 LYLEFVNHQKF

-246 DKKISIPTSESSRE
+246 DKKINIPLSEKARE
-260 FSNSSY
+260 FNSASY
-266 QTSNYQTSNS
+266 QIWND
-276 VKIFKN
+276 KIGDFKN
-282 IFNKKFKI
+282 IFNKRFKI
-290 IQATSDWTR
+290 ILASDLTR
-299 KTNLQIITKNKN
+299 KTNLEIITKNKN
-311 IDENINIAIVG
+311 MNDNINIAIVG

-394 VGGGQSSII
+394 VGGGHSSMMA
-403 SIKANIPVIT
+403 IKANIPVIT

-421 AIQKKY
+421 TLEKKY

>member
-72 SCYNRLNIHLNRGV
+72 SCYNRLNIHLHRRV

-167 NPYHF
+167 NPYPF
-172 PYPLAPLEHR
+172 PYPLAPLEYI
-182 LFNSTYSDIDNNCVY
+182 LFDKTYSNIENNCVY
-197 KYKDIT
+197 NYNDIS
-203 FIRFGGYVSEA
+203 FVRFGGYVSEA
-214 LYLEFVNQQKF
+214 LYLEFVNHQKF

-246 DKKISIPTSESSRE
+246 DKKINIPLSEKARE
-260 FSNSSY
+260 FNSASY
-266 QTSNYQTSNS
+266 QIWND
-276 VKIFKN
+276 KIGDFKN
-282 IFNKKFKI
+282 IFNKRFKI
-290 IQATSDWTR
+290 ILASDLTR
-299 KTNLQIITKNKN
+299 KTNLEIITKNKN
-311 IDENINIAIVG
+311 MNDNINIAIVG

-394 VGGGQSSII
+394 VGGGHSSMMA
-403 SIKANIPVIT
+403 IKANIPVIT

-421 AIQKKY
+421 TLEKKY

>member
-72 SCYNRLNIHLNRGV
+72 SCYNRLNIHLGRGKIV
-86 TLENYEEAINIQ
+86 ENYEEAINIQ

-152 NELKKYFNQVIIVIT
+152 NELKKYFNQVIIVIA

-214 LYLEFVNQQKF
+214 LYLEFVNHQKF

-246 DKKISIPTSESSRE
+246 DKKINIPLSEKARE
-260 FSNSSY
+260 FNSASY
-266 QTSNYQTSNS
+266 QIWND
-276 VKIFKN
+276 KIGDFKN
-282 IFNKKFKI
+282 IFNKRFKI
-290 IQATSDWTR
+290 ILASDLTR
-299 KTNLQIITKNKN
+299 KTNLEIITKNKN
-311 IDENINIAIVG
+311 MNDNINIAIVG

-394 VGGGQSSII
+394 VGGGHSSMMA
-403 SIKANIPVIT
+403 IKANIPVIT

-421 AIQKKY
+421 TLEKKY

>member
-72 SCYNRLNIHLNRGV
+72 SCYNRLNIHLHRRV

-172 PYPLAPLEHR
+172 PYPLAPLEYR
-182 LFNSTYSDIDNNCVY
+182 LFDKTYSNIENNCVY
-197 KYKDIT
+197 NYNDIS
-203 FIRFGGYVSEA
+203 FVRFGGYVSEA
-214 LYLEFVNQQKF
+214 LYLEFVNHQKF

-246 DKKISIPTSESSRE
+246 DKKINIPLSEKLRE
-260 FSNSSY
+260 FNSASY
-266 QTSNYQTSNS
+266 QIWND
-276 VKIFKN
+276 KIGDFKN
-282 IFNKKFKI
+282 IFNKRFKI
-290 IQATSDWTR
+290 ILASDLTR
-299 KTNLQIITKNKN
+299 KTNLEIITKNKN
-311 IDENINIAIVG
+311 MNDNINIAIVG

-394 VGGGQSSII
+394 LGGGQSSII

-421 AIQKKY
+421 NIQKKY

>member
-10 LLRELAIKDKI
+10 LLRELAKKDNT

-32 NQGYIDNFPKICI
+32 NQGYIDNFPRICI

-72 SCYNRLNIHLNRGV
+72 SCYNRLNIHLGRGKIV
-86 TLENYEEAINIQ
+86 ENYEEAINIQ

-132 NLYFPKSV
+132 NLYFPKSL

-152 NELKKYFNQVIIVIT
+152 NELKKYFNQVIIVIA

-172 PYPLAPLEHR
+172 PYPLAPLEYR
-182 LFNSTYSDIDNNCVY
+182 LFDKTYSNIENNCVY
-197 KYKDIT
+197 NYNDIS
-203 FIRFGGYVSEA
+203 FVRFGGYVSEA
-214 LYLEFVNQQKF
+214 LYLEFVNHQKF
-225 TSKDKFLLV
+225 TSKDKFLLL

-246 DKKISIPTSESSRE
+246 DKKINIPLSEKLRE
-260 FSNSSY
+260 FNSASY
-266 QTSNYQTSNS
+266 QIWND
-276 VKIFKN
+276 KIGDFKN
-282 IFNKKFKI
+282 IFNKRFKI
-290 IQATSDWTR
+290 ILASDLTR
-299 KTNLQIITKNKN
+299 KTNLEIITKNKN
-311 IDENINIAIVG
+311 MNDNINIAIVG

-394 VGGGQSSII
+394 VGGGHSSMMA
-403 SIKANIPVIT
+403 IKANIPVIT
-413 LAYGDVYS
+413 LAYGDVY
-421 AIQKKY
+421 ATLEKKY

-466 FEDMIRTIVKI
+466 FEDMIRTIVKV

>member
-10 LLRELAIKDKI
+10 LLRELAKKENN

-132 NLYFPKSV
+132 NLYFPKSL

-182 LFNSTYSDIDNNCVY
+182 VFNRTHPDIDNNCVY

-246 DKKISIPTSESSRE
+246 DKKINIPLSEKLRE
-260 FSNSSY
+260 FNSASY
-266 QTSNYQTSNS
+266 QIWND
-276 VKIFKN
+276 KIGDFKN
-282 IFNKKFKI
+282 IFNKRFKI
-290 IQATSDWTR
+290 ILASDLTR
-299 KTNLQIITKNKN
+299 KTNLEIITKNKN
-311 IDENINIAIVG
+311 MNDNINIAIVG

-394 VGGGQSSII
+394 VGGGHSSMMA
-403 SIKANIPVIT
+403 IKANIPVIT

-421 AIQKKY
+421 TLEKKY

>member
-10 LLRELAIKDKI
+10 LLRELAKKGNT

-32 NQGYIDNFPKICI
+32 NQGYIDNFPRICI

-72 SCYNRLNIHLNRGV
+72 SCYNRLNIHLYRGV
-86 TLENYEEAINIQ
+86 TPENYEEAINIQ

-132 NLYFPKSV
+132 NLYFPKSL

-152 NELKKYFNQVIIVIT
+152 NELKKYFNQVIIVIA

-172 PYPLAPLEHR
+172 PYPLAPLEYR
-182 LFNSTYSDIDNNCVY
+182 LFDKTYSNIENNCVY
-197 KYKDIT
+197 NYNDIS
-203 FIRFGGYVSEA
+203 FVRFGGYVSEA
-214 LYLEFVNQQKF
+214 LYLEFVNHQKF

-246 DKKISIPTSESSRE
+246 DKKINIPLSEKLRE
-260 FSNSSY
+260 FNSASY
-266 QTSNYQTSNS
+266 QIWND
-276 VKIFKN
+276 KIGDFKN
-282 IFNKKFKI
+282 IFNKRFKI
-290 IQATSDWTR
+290 ILASDLTR
-299 KTNLQIITKNKN
+299 KTNLEIITKNKN
-311 IDENINIAIVG
+311 MNDNINIAIVG

-394 VGGGQSSII
+394 FGGGHSSMMA
-403 SIKANIPVIT
+403 IKANIPVIT
-413 LAYGDVYS
+413 LAYGDVY
-421 AIQKKY
+421 ATLEKKY

-466 FEDMIRTIVKI
+466 FEDMIRTIVKV

>member
-10 LLRELAIKDKI
+10 LLRELAKKENN

-72 SCYNRLNIHLNRGV
+72 SCYNRLNIHLYRGV
-86 TLENYEEAINIQ
+86 TPENYEEAINIQ

-132 NLYFPKSV
+132 NLYFPKSL

-152 NELKKYFNQVIIVIT
+152 NELKKYFNQVIIVIA

-172 PYPLAPLEHR
+172 PYPLAPLEYR
-182 LFNSTYSDIDNNCVY
+182 LFDKTYSNIENNCVY
-197 KYKDIT
+197 NYNDIS
-203 FIRFGGYVSEA
+203 FVRFGGYVSEA
-214 LYLEFVNQQKF
+214 LYLEFVNHQKF

-246 DKKISIPTSESSRE
+246 DKKINIPLSEKLRE
-260 FSNSSY
+260 FNSASY
-266 QTSNYQTSNS
+266 QIWND
-276 VKIFKN
+276 KIGDFKN
-282 IFNKKFKI
+282 IFNKRFKI
-290 IQATSDWTR
+290 ILASDLTR
-299 KTNLQIITKNKN
+299 KTNLEIITKNKN
-311 IDENINIAIVG
+311 MNDNINIAIVG

-394 VGGGQSSII
+394 FGGGHSSMMA
-403 SIKANIPVIT
+403 IKANIPVIT

-421 AIQKKY
+421 ILEKKY

-466 FEDMIRTIVKI
+466 FEDMIRTIVKV